1 MEYKL
6 ELVSVVYIVEE
17 LDERFLELN
26 VDMELVLVLGN
37 RQSVDNSHVE
47 RLSAVVAGVEVV
59 NIVHKLLLAVLV
71 EVVDIVRQQLNYF
84 IIIKKNDNFRKSMYL
99 DVEDKHVGD
108 IFQ

>member
-1 MEYKL
+1 VEYKL

-47 RLSAVVAGVEVV
+47 
-59 NIVHKLLLAVLV
+59 
-71 EVVDIVRQQLNYF
+71 
-84 IIIKKNDNFRKSMYL
+84 
-99 DVEDKHVGD
+99 
-108 IFQ
+108 